1 MKLTVA
7 SAFLFGTSC
16 AGFQLRPVD
25 AFIIFGHHQPPI
37 TTAPRRINANLELES
52 SASPKFSCRVAH
64 SSQLFYS
71 PTSRDDDSAGESDNS
86 AQDDPNSDS
95 AKDEKDTISA
105 EATNA
110 DAAPNSQIIGDVDC
124 YDLCDA
130 FGEEESV
137 EDHVVFGPEQSE
149 AAKTAAPANDTPATP
164 PQKVPSAE
172 QEQAAPAR
180 PPKDVKTMRQNLEL
194 HWQITSS
201 SSECDLEADIRSCSD
216 PCPTCHG
223 TGRVE
228 CRFCGGTGFFTLG
241 EMVMGGGKVCPICNH
256 DGEEECVQC
265 RGSGWVANWR
275 QHNLT
280 GLEP

>member
-1 MKLTVA
+1 MKLSLA
-7 SAFLFGTSC
+7 SYILFGTSC
-16 AGFQLRPVD
+16 AGFHLRPAD
-25 AFIIFGHHQPPI
+25 AFVFGHA
-37 TTAPRRINANLELES
+37 TAPIRRISANLGIQS
-52 SASPKFSCRVAH
+52 SASKKCSRGKVRI
-64 SSQLFYS
+64 S
-71 PTSRDDDSAGESDNS
+71 PIYYGPVGRHGEFADEENNSVRDG
-86 AQDDPNSDS
+86 QNSDS
-95 AKDEKDTISA
+95 AEDEKDTVSA
-105 EATNA
+105 EAIINA
-110 DAAPNSQIIGDVDC
+110 EDGPNSQIIDDVDC

-130 FGEEESV
+130 FGEEEKEAV
-137 EDHVVFGPEQSE
+137 EDNAVVSGAQQNLAAPTKDTSAA
-149 AAKTAAPANDTPATP
+149 AAKA
-164 PQKVPSAE
+164 VPSAQQ
-172 QEQAAPAR
+172 QEEAPS
-180 PPKDVKTMRQNLEL
+180 KDVKTMRQNLEL

-216 PCPTCHG
+216 PCPTCRG

-228 CRFCGGTGFFTLG
+228 CRLCGGTGFFTLG

>member
-1 MKLTVA
+1 MKLCVA
-7 SAFLFGTSC
+7 SAIIFGTSC
-16 AGFQLRPVD
+16 AGFHLRPAD
-25 AFIIFGHHQPPI
+25 AFIFGQATVPL
-37 TTAPRRINANLELES
+37 RRINNANLAIQS
-52 SASPKFSCRVAH
+52 SASQQC
-64 SSQLFYS
+64 
-71 PTSRDDDSAGESDNS
+71 SRSAARMPPLYYGSVERHDEFAEEDNNS
-86 AQDDPNSDS
+86 VRNEQNSDS
-95 AKDEKDTISA
+95 AEDEKDTVSP
-105 EATNA
+105 EAIMNA
-110 DAAPNSQIIGDVDC
+110 DDAPNSQIVEDVDC

-130 FGEEESV
+130 FGGEEV
-137 EDHVVFGPEQSE
+137 AEDKVVFGPQQNS
-149 AAKTAAPANDTPATP
+149 AAPTKDTPAAAEA
-164 PQKVPSAE
+164 VPSAQQQ
-172 QEQAAPAR
+172 QEEAPAT
-180 PPKDVKTMRQNLEL
+180 PTKDVKTMRQNLEL

-223 TGRVE
+223 TGKVE

-275 QHNLT
+275 QTNLT

>member
-1 MKLTVA
+1 MNLSLA
-7 SAFLFGTSC
+7 SSILFGTSC
-16 AGFQLRPVD
+16 AGFHLRPVD
-25 AFIIFGHHQPPI
+25 AFIFGHASAPI
-37 TTAPRRINANLELES
+37 RRINNANLATQS
-52 SASPKFSCRVAH
+52 SASEKCCRVADR
-64 SSQLFYS
+64 LS
-71 PTSRDDDSAGESDNS
+71 PICYGPVGRNDEFSDEADNS
-86 AQDDPNSDS
+86 AQDGQNSDS
-95 AKDEKDTISA
+95 AEEDEKDTISP
-105 EATNA
+105 EAIINA
-110 DAAPNSQIIGDVDC
+110 NGDASNSQIIDDVDC

-130 FGEEESV
+130 FGEEEAV
-137 EDHVVFGPEQSE
+137 EDIAISGRQQTSASPT
-149 AAKTAAPANDTPATP
+149 KDTPAAAEA
-164 PQKVPSAE
+164 VPSAQQ
-172 QEQAAPAR
+172 QEEAPS
-180 PPKDVKTMRQNLEL
+180 KDVKTMRQNLEL

-216 PCPTCHG
+216 PCPTCRG

>member
-1 MKLTVA
+1 MKLCVA
-7 SAFLFGTSC
+7 SAILFGTTC
-16 AGFQLRPVD
+16 AGFHLRPAD
-25 AFIIFGHHQPPI
+25 AFIFGQAITDPI
-37 TTAPRRINANLELES
+37 RRINNANLAIQS
-52 SASPKFSCRVAH
+52 SASQQCSRILAH
-64 SSQLFYS
+64 SSQLQYK
-71 PTSRDDDSAGESDNS
+71 PGGKDDELADEDNNS
-86 AQDDPNSDS
+86 VRNEQNSDT
-95 AKDEKDTISA
+95 AEDEKDTISA
-105 EATNA
+105 EAIMNA
-110 DAAPNSQIIGDVDC
+110 DDAPNSQIIEDVDC

-130 FGEEESV
+130 FGDEEAV
-137 EDHVVFGPEQSE
+137 EDKVVFGPQQNS
-149 AAKTAAPANDTPATP
+149 AAPTKDTPAAAEA
-164 PQKVPSAE
+164 VPSAQQQ
-172 QEQAAPAR
+172 QEEAPAT
-180 PPKDVKTMRQNLEL
+180 PTKDVKTMRQNLEL

-275 QHNLT
+275 QQTGNLT